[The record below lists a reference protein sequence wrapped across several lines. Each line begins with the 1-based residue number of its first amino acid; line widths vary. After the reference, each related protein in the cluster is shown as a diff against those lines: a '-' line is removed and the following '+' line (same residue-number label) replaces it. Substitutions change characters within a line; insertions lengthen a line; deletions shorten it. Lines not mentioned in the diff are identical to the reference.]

1 MPRDQD
7 PSDVADEN
15 SSADDPTPH
24 TTPSRS
30 SVGEVA
36 REFSRLGVTSFG
48 GPVAHLGYFR
58 TAFVERLR
66 WLSDRAYADLVALC
80 QFLPGP
86 ASSQVGMAVGLS
98 RAGYRGMAVA
108 WAGFTLPSVIA
119 LVLFA
124 YAVDSLG
131 DISSS
136 GWIAGLKAVAVAVVA
151 HALLGMVKNLAAD
164 RERATIAAGAMIF
177 ALLVPG
183 SFGQVGAILAAGAI
197 GVVWLRAT
205 SADPDAHLPLPVR
218 PSVGIVS
225 LLLFFGLLVGL
236 PMLVTLTSNDGL
248 RLFDVFYRSGALVFG
263 GGHVVL
269 PLLQAEMVETGMI
282 GMEEFLAGYGAA
294 QAVPGPLFTFA
305 GYLGTLNTTGP
316 DGILGATIATF
327 GIFLPATLLVL
338 GVAPFWNRVRH
349 IPTIRRA
356 LLGINAGVVGILAA
370 ALYDPVFTSGITG
383 PIAMAIAAAAFV
395 ALQSW
400 KVAPWIVV
408 VLGALAGWAFL

>member
-1 MPRDQD
+1 M
-7 PSDVADEN
+7 
-15 SSADDPTPH
+15 
-24 TTPSRS
+24 
-30 SVGEVA
+30 
-36 REFSRLGVTSFG
+36 
-48 GPVAHLGYFR
+48 
-58 TAFVERLR
+58 
-66 WLSDRAYADLVALC
+66 
-80 QFLPGP
+80 
-86 ASSQVGMAVGLS
+86 
-98 RAGYRGMAVA
+98 
-108 WAGFTLPSVIA
+108 
-119 LVLFA
+119 
-124 YAVDSLG
+124 
-131 DISSS
+131 
-136 GWIAGLKAVAVAVVA
+136 
-151 HALLGMVKNLAAD
+151 
-164 RERATIAAGAMIF
+164 
-177 ALLVPG
+177 
-183 SFGQVGAILAAGAI
+183 
-197 GVVWLRAT
+197 
-205 SADPDAHLPLPVR
+205 
-218 PSVGIVS
+218 
-225 LLLFFGLLVGL
+225 
-236 PMLVTLTSNDGL
+236 
-248 RLFDVFYRSGALVFG
+248 
-263 GGHVVL
+263 L

-316 DGILGATIATF
+316 DGILGATIATV